1 MCVDSAGTSLEKLQ
15 VPLLLPWMADETGRL
30 QQHGGLLSFC
40 SASLP
45 TALNPSQSLAP
56 GPHQH
61 PHPSADQVF
70 PAPHS
75 KHCTAPLK
83 SSPESSPSWIVITA
97 PSMPLPT
104 AFSNLSFPLQPEAS
118 HCSLK
123 PFYCSPSPHAPSSSD
138 SSQAAIWVSSPASA
152 VLRP

>member
-1 MCVDSAGTSLEKLQ
+1 MLVCVDSACMSLEKLQ
-15 VPLLLPWMADETGRL
+15 VPLLVPWMADETGWL

-40 SASLP
+40 SVSLP
-45 TALNPSQSLAP
+45 TALHSFQSLSP

-61 PHPSADQVF
+61 QVF
-70 PAPHS
+70 PVPHS
-75 KHCTAPLK
+75 KYCTAPLE

-104 AFSNLSFPLQPEAS
+104 AFSHLSFPLQPEAS

-123 PFYCSPSPHAPSSSD
+123 PFYCSRRPSCSF
-138 SSQAAIWVSSPASA
+138 
-152 VLRP
+152 